1 METMTIKAIIFD
13 FGQVLNAPVDEAAV
27 QAHRARLAI
36 RLGLPPAELWS
47 YLFEGEPAAR
57 WMTGRLSWE
66 QFWTEV
72 LAPAG
77 VTDPAAVTA
86 FSGEVFWGGE
96 QIHPEMRDL
105 LERLYGR
112 YRLAVLSNAD
122 WTDQELADVLTNHYQ
137 LPAGLFDT
145 VVTSASAGV
154 VKPDPAIFHLVLQRL
169 GVAPQEAVF
178 TDDMPNFARAAG
190 RLGLHAHTFTTP
202 AALRSYLVEIG
213 VEI

>member
-1 METMTIKAIIFD
+1 MTIKAIIFD

-27 QAHRARLAI
+27 QAHRAELAA
-36 RLGLPPAELWS
+36 RLGLPAAGLWP

-66 QFWTEV
+66 QYWQEV
-72 LAPAG
+72 LAPVG
-77 VTDPAAVTA
+77 LTDPADVTA
-86 FSGEVFWGGE
+86 FSREVFWGGE

-105 LERLYGR
+105 LGRLHGR
-112 YRLAVLSNAD
+112 YQLAVLSNAD
-122 WTDQELADVLTNHYQ
+122 WTDQELADVLTNHYG

-145 VVTSASAGV
+145 IVTSASAGV

-178 TDDMPNFARAAG
+178 TDDMPNFTRAAG
-190 RLGLHAHTFTTP
+190 QLGLHAHTFTTP
-202 AALRSYLVEIG
+202 AALRAYLAELG
-213 VEI
+213 VLV